1 MYSKTERDIEFTI
14 SKWKKAYQKFGDA
27 RYDPYDVPCSVLV
40 SRYYIERYITS
51 STKLLLE
58 AGCGT
63 ARSSLDISL
72 NHGINVVCLD
82 ITTEA
87 LLIAKNLFKK
97 NKASGFFVCGDMRSL
112 PFRSC
117 TFDFVF
123 SDGSLEHFRETNMA
137 INEFFRVL
145 RDGGRVLLTV
155 PQISISMLTLGQ
167 LRGNI
172 PNIPVIRQILE
183 FIHMRLLKGK
193 LMKNGY
199 ELSFTA
205 SQMKR
210 LLSIFSLVDVG
221 LYETFHELRWLRS
234 KTLKKLIWSLMRH
247 RLFCPLIYGFG
258 VKSRK

>member
-1 MYSKTERDIEFTI
+1 MCGKTDKDIEFTS
-14 SKWKKAYQKFGDA
+14 SKWKKAYQKFGDV
-27 RYDPYDVPCSVLV
+27 RYDPRNVPRSVLV
-40 SRYYIERYITS
+40 SRSYIERYIAP

-72 NHGINVVCLD
+72 NHGISVVCLD
-82 ITTEA
+82 ITADA

-97 NKASGFFVCGDMRSL
+97 NKASGFFVRGDMRLL
-112 PFRSC
+112 PFKSR

-123 SDGSLEHFRETNMA
+123 SDGSVEHFRGTNMA
-137 INEFFRVL
+137 ISEFFRVL
-145 RDGGRVLLTV
+145 RDSGRVLLTV

-183 FIHMRLLKGK
+183 FIHMRLLNGK

-199 ELSFTA
+199 ELSFTL
-205 SQMKR
+205 SQLKQ
-210 LLSIFSLVDVG
+210 LLNIFSFVDVG
-221 LYETFHELRWLRS
+221 LYETFHELRWLRI
-234 KTLKKLIWSLMRH
+234 KTLKKLVWSLMRH

-258 VKSRK
+258 SKSRE